1 METTLDRLKAEEEKE
16 KEKEK
21 AGKAKVKAE
30 RAKVKE
36 KERTGAVEAAVV
48 VEEVV
53 TDMVVRKQTMTM
65 MMTTSTETTTTMMI
79 KDTTRDG
86 PEESIHG
93 MMIMITTMTALGLKV
108 AKDGQLMDGNRM
120 MSNLRGGWRKRQMR
134 LLIRQ
139 AKQHRSNSS
148 KEKTALDGVSPLGW

>member
-1 METTLDRLKAEEEKE
+1 MDRLRAEEEKV
-16 KEKEK
+16 KEK

-30 RAKVKE
+30 KAKVKE
-36 KERTGAVEAAVV
+36 KERTGAVEVPAVV

-53 TDMVVRKQTMTM
+53 TGMVVRKLTMTM

-120 MSNLRGGWRKRQMR
+120 MSNLRGGLRKRQMR

-139 AKQHRSNSS
+139 VNQHHSNSS

>member
-1 METTLDRLKAEEEKE
+1 METTLDRQKAEEE

-30 RAKVKE
+30 KAKVKE
-36 KERTGAVEAAVV
+36 KERTGAVEAPAVV
-48 VEEVV
+48 VEEIV
-53 TDMVVRKQTMTM
+53 TGMAVKKLTMIMTMT
-65 MMTTSTETTTTMMI
+65 TNTVTITTMMN

-93 MMIMITTMTALGLKV
+93 MTIMIATMTALGLKE
-108 AKDGQLMDGNRM
+108 AKDGQLKNGNTM
-120 MSNLRGGWRKRQMR
+120 MSNLRGGLRKRQMR

-139 AKQHRSNSS
+139 PKQHRSNSS
-148 KEKTALDGVSPLGW
+148 KEKTALDGANLWG